1 MDAINKDLRKK
12 FIVSITL
19 TIMFVVGIPSI
30 VLGASN
36 EIWVVMAIGIAFT
49 AAGFYGMPIAWVG
62 YGNTK
67 TLERLVSA
75 VVNENLHTV
84 NELASQFSLSEKEV
98 RDKLDVCFKK
108 GYFVGIKR
116 DGDTLILN
124 ENDPLGQKQPVLHR
138 LLPHHSLRCS
148 CYGCCKKNVHP
159 HRKRLACRSCKRN
172 DHDLHRLRKHLFER
186 WHGRLVLRSIISLAL
201 RAGIRKSTCSFFALL
216 FSATQITLAV
226 AQIHITKRKQTL
238 VSISKTHTDTH
249 RKTLQIFR
257 FLYTVTEKP
266 FRKTKKRQKKG
277 RL

>member
-1 MDAINKDLRKK
+1 
-12 FIVSITL
+12 
-19 TIMFVVGIPSI
+19 
-30 VLGASN
+30 
-36 EIWVVMAIGIAFT
+36 
-49 AAGFYGMPIAWVG
+49 MPIAWVG

-138 LLPHHSLRCS
+138 LLPHHSLRCR

-201 RAGIRKSTCSFFALL
+201 RAGIRKSTCSFFCAII
-216 FSATQITLAV
+216 SRNTNHACICTNSHYQTQTNACFNF
-226 AQIHITKRKQTL
+226 KN
-238 VSISKTHTDTH
+238 TH
-249 RKTLQIFR
+249 RNASENVANVPFSLHRDGKTFPQNKK
-257 FLYTVTEKP
+257 TTEKRAALKAP
-266 FRKTKKRQKKG
+266 LLLRCLILYRRKICLQKQLPQW
-277 RL
+277 RF